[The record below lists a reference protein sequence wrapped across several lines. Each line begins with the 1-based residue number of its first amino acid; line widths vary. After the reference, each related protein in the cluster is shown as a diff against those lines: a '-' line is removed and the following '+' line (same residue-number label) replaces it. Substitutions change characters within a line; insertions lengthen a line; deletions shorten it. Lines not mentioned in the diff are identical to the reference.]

1 MAYYDALVS
10 KWATLTPGTTAQ
22 KLAQINTSTLTG
34 SVPTSFYVTGS
45 QILNCINWTEFAA
58 LTDAQQKNL
67 LLLCAVPG
75 SLLGGS
81 GNTTFIVDGMILA
94 YFNVAGATVAA
105 LTALAKGTVTPWWQ
119 ATVVQ
124 GGGGLSSPVGLSDLV
139 AAGGLT

>member
-22 KLAQINTSTLTG
+22 KLAQINTLTLTG

>member
-22 KLAQINTSTLTG
+22 KLAQINTLTLTG

-119 ATVVQ
+119 ATVAQ